1 MFFVIIFIKQ
11 PKFVEEGVRRER
23 ERRGKEERKEGS
35 KTFFTLNTD
44 KDKSNPGAK

>member
-23 ERRGKEERKEGS
+23 ERRGKEERKEGR
-35 KTFFTLNTD
+35 KQNIFYF
-44 KDKSNPGAK
+44 KYRQR